1 MDEQDIKGKQRGNQG
16 KYTVPSIVEV
26 RINELVE
33 LILQGVS
40 RFKDFREYSKLKN
53 WDIGDR
59 QLENYINRAKELLE
73 KESEPRRELETSKAI
88 GRYEMLFYKAF
99 KIQDYKTALSVQKSL
114 CELLGL
120 EKPNKLAITDAN
132 GRDVIASKMTDE
144 ELKIEIERLQN
155 LNK

>member
-1 MDEQDIKGKQRGNQG
+1 MDEQNIKGKKRGNQG
-16 KYTVPSIVEV
+16 KYTVPSIVDV
-26 RINELVE
+26 RISELVE

-40 RFKDFREYSKLKN
+40 RFKDFREYSILKN
-53 WDIGDR
+53 WDVGDR
-59 QLENYINRAKELLE
+59 QLENYIKRAKEQLE
-73 KESEPRRELETSKAI
+73 LESEPRRELETSKAI

-120 EKPNKLAITDAN
+120 EKPNKLAITDSQ
-132 GRDVIASKMTDE
+132 GRDFVAAKMTDE
-144 ELKIEIERLQN
+144 ELKSEIERLQN

>member
-16 KYTVPSIVEV
+16 KYTVPSIVDV

-40 RFKDFREYSKLKN
+40 RFKDFREYSNLKN
-53 WDIGDR
+53 WNVGDR

-88 GRYEMLFYKAF
+88 GRYQMLFNKAF

-120 EKPNKLAITDAN
+120 NAPAKTA
-132 GRDVIASKMTDE
+132 MTDTE
-144 ELKIEIERLQN
+144 GNSIPTSVTVEIVTTRE
-155 LNK
+155 KATDE